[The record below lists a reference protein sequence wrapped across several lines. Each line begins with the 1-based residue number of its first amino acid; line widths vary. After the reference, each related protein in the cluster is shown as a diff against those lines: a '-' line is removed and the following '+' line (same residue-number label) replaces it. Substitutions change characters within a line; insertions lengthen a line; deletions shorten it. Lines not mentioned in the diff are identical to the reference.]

1 MSITQTVPTE
11 NQSELEKIARRL
23 SKKADTDA
31 SEALVMSGSAGSRL
45 KLVLSY
51 GDVYEALNKVVTLIP
66 RTDNR
71 VAIVTCG
78 WAAPVGDDDD
88 ATYSEVAPSLHPR
101 RRRIALVCVH
111 DVGTGETVSS
121 LKFSDSEELV
131 VDYGNASGSLAEA
144 ISDLGREIISNRN
157 SE

>member
-1 MSITQTVPTE
+1 MSTTQTLPTE

-23 SKKADTDA
+23 SKKADIDA
-31 SEALVMSGSAGSRL
+31 SEALVMSGSSGSRL

-51 GDVYEALNKVVTLIP
+51 GDVYEALYKVVTLIP

-78 WAAPVGDDDD
+78 WAAPVDDDD

-111 DVGTGETVSS
+111 DVVTGETVSS

>member
-1 MSITQTVPTE
+1 MSATQTVPTE

-23 SKKADTDA
+23 SKKANTEA

-78 WAAPVGDDDD
+78 WAAPVDDDD

-121 LKFSDSEELV
+121 LKFDDSEEIV

>member
-1 MSITQTVPTE
+1 MSTTQTVPTE
-11 NQSELEKIARRL
+11 NQFELEKIARRL

-78 WAAPVGDDDD
+78 WAAPVDDDD

-121 LKFSDSEELV
+121 LKFSDSKEVV